1 MRAGRR
7 SAARALAL
15 ACTFAFSNASGL
27 KIPRPPEAASL
38 LLPEAP
44 PLLLPSRLT
53 CGLVMNDS
61 TAEYTFAAILNGTGA
76 IQNIAFLPSLDSYG
90 DGISAGAT
98 RGGLYFTVSGN
109 VSEQE
114 DLYVVNVLKGTGTFV
129 PIILPPAFAFL
140 SLYGVGALDVVPGSE
155 LPVALIL
162 GYAPDDRRYAF
173 VGELDPASGAVTRVL
188 ANLTDSYRTWVYL
201 YAGISVYDPTTSL
214 YFLSVVLGEHAIT
227 TLVGYNVSAAAAGPD
242 GNAPMPI
249 SVPYNGLGDFMALA
263 VSPKLAQ
270 ANGGGCGLLALVD
283 DDQNTAA
290 ALWLLTDTAQN
301 ATAPWTKL
309 YQYDPDTLE
318 SGGAN
323 DMLLAPDGVTAL
335 SVFYDNHLPVANQIV
350 SAVNLALVP
359 AREVGRTAVEGSQ
372 RGTSISD
379 IAACPA
385 PA

>member
-1 MRAGRR
+1 MLVGRR
-7 SAARALAL
+7 GAAGARALVAL
-15 ACTFAFSNASGL
+15 TSALLISASSSSSSPL
-27 KIPRPPEAASL
+27 PP
-38 LLPEAP
+38 
-44 PLLLPSRLT
+44 RLT
-53 CGLVMNDS
+53 CGLVMNDT
-61 TAEYTFAAILNGTGA
+61 TAEFTFAAIQNGTGT
-76 IQNIAFLPSLDSYG
+76 IQTLASLPSLDEYG
-90 DGISAGAT
+90 FGISAGAT

-114 DLYVVNVLKGTGTFV
+114 DLYVVNVLKGTGVLV
-129 PIILPPAFAFL
+129 PIVLPPAFSFL

-162 GYAPDDRRYAF
+162 GFASDDRRYAF
-173 VGELDPASGAVTRVL
+173 VGELDPASGAITRVL

-201 YAGISVYDPTTSL
+201 YAGISAYDANASL
-214 YFLSVVLGEHAIT
+214 YYLSVVLGEHDIT
-227 TLVGYNVSAAAAGPD
+227 TLVGFNVSAAAAGPD

-263 VSPKLAQ
+263 VAPKLAQ
-270 ANGGGCGLLALVD
+270 AAGGRGQGLLALVD
-283 DDQNTAA
+283 DDENTAA
-290 ALWLLTDTAQN
+290 ALWLLTDPQQN

-309 YQYDPDTLE
+309 YQYDPNTLE

-335 SVFYDNHLPVANQIV
+335 SVFYDTHYPVANQIV

-372 RGTSISD
+372 QGTSISD